1 MSKNEGQ
8 AWDVPMWHEVFVVR
22 AGAGHA
28 EYINCH
34 NRTGFLTLAMDPQ
47 HQGVSAARREGP
59 AG

>member
-1 MSKNEGQ
+1 
-8 AWDVPMWHEVFVVR
+8 MWHEVFVVR